1 MIAASCELHI
11 VSSTTS
17 ATPCANNSE
26 GIEWNRNRRLYGT
39 APSHAGVIAFSPSPP
54 SVNKCIAD
62 PRLKV
67 KMAPERQDKDKHT
80 HVEVGFEHPARA
92 KNTCDE
98 CAHFIRGSLG
108 GWHVGG
114 CELVKDPIEPQDWCN
129 KFNASLVKPLKTLKL
144 TSRLTP
150 IGAWISTAAY
160 ATLGPSVRFLT
171 HQKRRH
177 SESPRSSSLSCWVR
191 HGRKAMSN

>member
-1 MIAASCELHI
+1 MVLRLLTL
-11 VSSTTS
+11 VS
-17 ATPCANNSE
+17 
-26 GIEWNRNRRLYGT
+26 LL
-39 APSHAGVIAFSPSPP
+39 FLPSPP
-54 SVNKCIAD
+54 SLNNCIDD

-67 KMAPERQDKDKHT
+67 RMAPERQDKDKYT
-80 HVEVGFEHPARA
+80 HAEVRFEHPASG

-150 IGAWISTAAY
+150 IAAWISGAAC

-171 HQKRRH
+171 H
-177 SESPRSSSLSCWVR
+177 
-191 HGRKAMSN
+191 